1 MKATSSS
8 GSILKGMTRSNPPG
22 TDKSG
27 RATSKGGSVDKDASR
42 DSTAASPRT
51 LGPRTA

>member
-8 GSILKGMTRSNPPG
+8 GSILKGLTRSNPPG

-27 RATSKGGSVDKDASR
+27 WATSKGGSVDSNASR
-42 DSTAASPRT
+42 DSTAATPKT